1 MAEHLQSLIDK
12 VQMQEKCEENV
23 MSGYYRKERYSRR
36 TSSFTESL
44 IKVTILVIFTLSLG
58 GIAALQWKKAS
69 SFSARLDDKSL
80 LLAKA
85 ENELEIL
92 RTLNPYHV
100 GSNEVLAQAV
110 NKADLFP
117 GWITRVY
124 PLPSSVEQ
132 AAYSND
138 VGSFVMNETR
148 FSLASHKSYG
158 IAQPSKSMYRLNGL
172 FPNRTKGRLQVGV
185 EFYVKNQAITAK
197 SDTMSKISS
206 CYARIDMNNKRVID
220 RKIHLMTR
228 FESEQVLT
236 GSLEL
241 NKGLFPISAILYCDR
256 KSEINGSDIE
266 VSISFRTPQQ
276 HNLSTSRY
284 DIFHIYSPKNIVAK
298 L

>member
-1 MAEHLQSLIDK
+1 
-12 VQMQEKCEENV
+12 

-36 TSSFTESL
+36 TTSFTESL
-44 IKVTILVIFTLSLG
+44 IKVTILIIFTICIG
-58 GIAALQWKKAS
+58 GFAALQWKKAKTYH
-69 SFSARLDDKSL
+69 AQLDDSTL
-80 LLAKA
+80 LLAQA

-132 AAYSND
+132 AAFSND

-148 FSLASHKSYG
+148 FSLSSHKSYG
-158 IAQPSKSMYRLNGL
+158 ITQPSKSMYRLNGL
-172 FPNRTKGRLQVGV
+172 FPSRKKGRLQVGV
-185 EFYVKNQAITAK
+185 EFYVKNQAINKNA
-197 SDTMSKISS
+197 DVMSKISS

-220 RKIHLMTR
+220 KKIHLMTR

-241 NKGLFPISAILYCDR
+241 NKGIYPISAMLYCDK
-256 KSEINGSDIE
+256 KSELNGSDIE
-266 VSISFRTPQQ
+266 VSISFRTPEQY
-276 HNLSTSRY
+276 NLATSRY
-284 DIFHIYSPKNIVAK
+284 DIFHIYNPKNIVAQ

>member
-1 MAEHLQSLIDK
+1 
-12 VQMQEKCEENV
+12 
-23 MSGYYRKERYSRR
+23 MSANYRRERYSRH
-36 TSSFTESL
+36 TTSFTDSL
-44 IKVTILVIFTLSLG
+44 IKVTLLAVFTIILG
-58 GIAALQWKKAS
+58 GSAAIQWKKAS
-69 SFSARLDDKSL
+69 SLSASLDDKNIL
-80 LLAKA
+80 LLKA
-85 ENELEIL
+85 EDELSIL

-132 AAYSND
+132 AAFSND

-148 FSLASHKSYG
+148 FSLSSHKSYG

-172 FPNRTKGRLQVGV
+172 FPNRIKGRLQVGV
-185 EFYVKNQAITAK
+185 EFYIKNQQTSAK
-197 SDTMSKISS
+197 SDAMSKISS

-220 RKIHLMTR
+220 KKIHLMAR
-228 FESEQVLT
+228 FEAEQVLT

-241 NKGLFPISAILYCDR
+241 NKGLFPISAMLYCDR
-256 KSEINGSDIE
+256 KSALNGSDIE

-276 HNLSTSRY
+276 HNLTTSRY
-284 DIFHIYSPKNIVAK
+284 DIFHIYNPKNIIAQ

>member
-1 MAEHLQSLIDK
+1 
-12 VQMQEKCEENV
+12 
-23 MSGYYRKERYSRR
+23 MSSYYRKERYSRR
-36 TSSFTESL
+36 TTSFTESL
-44 IKVTILVIFTLSLG
+44 IKVTILAAFTLAIG
-58 GIAALQWKKAS
+58 GIAAMQWKKAKTLN
-69 SFSARLDDKSL
+69 AQLDDKTI

-124 PLPSSVEQ
+124 PLPSNAKQ
-132 AAYSND
+132 AALSDD

-148 FSLASHKSYG
+148 FSLSSHKSYG
-158 IAQPSKSMYRLNGL
+158 ISQPSKSMYRLNGL
-172 FPNRTKGRLQVGV
+172 FPSRKKGRLQVGV
-185 EFYVKNQAITAK
+185 EFYVKNQSINLG

-220 RKIHLMTR
+220 KKIHLMTR

-241 NKGLFPISAILYCDR
+241 NKGIYPISAMLYCDK
-256 KSEINGSDIE
+256 KSELNGSDVE
-266 VSISFRTPQQ
+266 VSISFRTSEQ
-276 HNLSTSRY
+276 HNLATSRY
-284 DIFHIYSPKNIVAK
+284 DIFHIYSPKNIVAQ

>member
-1 MAEHLQSLIDK
+1 
-12 VQMQEKCEENV
+12 
-23 MSGYYRKERYSRR
+23 MSSYYRKERYSRR
-36 TSSFTESL
+36 TTSFTESL
-44 IKVTILVIFTLSLG
+44 IKVTILAAFTLAIG
-58 GIAALQWKKAS
+58 GIAAMQWKKAKTLN
-69 SFSARLDDKSL
+69 AQLDDKTI

-124 PLPSSVEQ
+124 PLPSNAKQ
-132 AAYSND
+132 AALSDD

-148 FSLASHKSYG
+148 FSLSSHKSYG
-158 IAQPSKSMYRLNGL
+158 ISQPSKSMYRLNGL
-172 FPNRTKGRLQVGV
+172 FPSRKKGRLQVGV
-185 EFYVKNQAITAK
+185 EFYVKNQSINLG

-220 RKIHLMTR
+220 KKIHLMTR

-241 NKGLFPISAILYCDR
+241 NKGIYPISAMLYCDK
-256 KSEINGSDIE
+256 KSELNGRDVE
-266 VSISFRTPQQ
+266 VSISFRTSEQ
-276 HNLSTSRY
+276 HNLATSRY
-284 DIFHIYSPKNIVAK
+284 DIFHIYSPKNIVAQ

>member
-1 MAEHLQSLIDK
+1 
-12 VQMQEKCEENV
+12 
-23 MSGYYRKERYSRR
+23 MSSYYRKERYSRR
-36 TSSFTESL
+36 TTSFTESL
-44 IKVTILVIFTLSLG
+44 IKVTILAVFTLAIG
-58 GIAALQWKKAS
+58 GIAAMQWKKAKTLN
-69 SFSARLDDKSL
+69 AQLDDKTI

-124 PLPSSVEQ
+124 PLPSNAKQ
-132 AAYSND
+132 AALSDD

-148 FSLASHKSYG
+148 FSLSSHKSYG
-158 IAQPSKSMYRLNGL
+158 ISQPSKSMYRLNGL
-172 FPNRTKGRLQVGV
+172 FPSRKKGRLQVGV
-185 EFYVKNQAITAK
+185 EFYVKNQSINLG

-220 RKIHLMTR
+220 KKIHLMTR

-241 NKGLFPISAILYCDR
+241 NKGIYPISAMLYCDK
-256 KSEINGSDIE
+256 KSELNGSDVE
-266 VSISFRTPQQ
+266 VSISFRTSEQ
-276 HNLSTSRY
+276 HNLATSRY
-284 DIFHIYSPKNIVAK
+284 DIFHIYSPKNIVAQ